1 MLLYS
6 NFCRETLDQTGIPTQ
21 FSLKYPENFNFG
33 YDVVD
38 VLGRENPDGLAVM
51 WCNTD
56 GEEKRLTYR
65 DIMELSNRAAN
76 AFAAQGIRK
85 GDRVLVILKRNWEY
99 WYVAPALHKLGA
111 VMIPAT
117 HLLTVEDLVYRIGK
131 GEITAAVATP
141 EGDTVHDLLLAQQR
155 CPELHTIFVP
165 RKSIEGCIQLEKAM
179 EAASP
184 VLERV
189 ETKVTDPMM
198 IYFTSGTTGYPK
210 AVTHNHTYPLSHI
223 ITARY
228 WHGVVE
234 SGLHLTVAETGWAKA
249 SWGKLY
255 GQWLCGSGVM
265 VYDFDVFSPGK
276 LLRVMEKYRV
286 TTFCAPPTVYRYFV
300 KRGMDRYD
308 LSALQHL
315 STAGESLSAPI
326 FRQVEQQTGLHLM
339 EGFGQTETALIL
351 ANFQGRASKPGSM
364 GKPSPMYQVRL
375 QKEDGSFAG
384 VNEPGEVVVIPPEGG
399 MKYGIF
405 TGYCQDDSLYQAV
418 WRDGVYHTGD
428 TATVDEDGYYWYIGR
443 VDDLIKTKGFRV
455 GPFEVENVLME
466 HPAVLECAVIGV
478 PDEDRG
484 QAIKAVVSL
493 AAGYEPSPELAKE
506 IREFCN
512 HHMASYKWI
521 QILEFNNKMPKTIS
535 GKIRRTQLRQ
545 K

>member
-364 GKPSPMYQVRL
+364 GKPSPMYQVQL

-405 TGYCQDDSLYQAV
+405 TGYCQDDTLYQAV

-535 GKIRRTQLRQ
+535 GKIRCTQLRQ